1 MMTTVNYT
9 AFEMPLYHV
18 KHLVFG
24 YIRLLNYKC
33 AQYSLFQS
41 IKSLIFSY
49 TRFDLDTEFNP
60 SITFNNNDLHTEYN
74 PSITFNNNGHKYEF
88 INATINTK
96 DIQTCNTL
104 TIHCFGDM
112 RIENLC
118 VTSTDS
124 YAKPT
129 EINI

>member
-60 SITFNNNDLHTEYN
+60 SITFNNN
-74 PSITFNNNGHKYEF
+74 GHKYEF

-124 YAKPT
+124 YDKPT
-129 EINI
+129 EIN